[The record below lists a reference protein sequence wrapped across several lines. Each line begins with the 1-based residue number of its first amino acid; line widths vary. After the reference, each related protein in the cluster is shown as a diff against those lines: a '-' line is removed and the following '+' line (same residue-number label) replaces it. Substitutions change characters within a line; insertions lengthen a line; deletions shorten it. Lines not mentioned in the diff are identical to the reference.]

1 MEKFDNVG
9 VQRAIEK
16 WRSTTV
22 SLAIII
28 SRAAI
33 ALREGGFVFSS
44 VCLFVGVWVCLV
56 VNGITL
62 ESFELSS

>member
-62 ESFELSS
+62 ESFELWS

>member
-33 ALREGGFVFSS
+33 ALREGGFFFSS

-62 ESFELSS
+62 ESFELWS